1 MKFLISPISLIIVI
15 AVISPI
21 PGIVFNNSIS
31 LTILCGK
38 YGADSKFL
46 ISDNIISICDS
57 KLLIILISDINFA
70 KREGWQIPII
80 LASFA
85 AWISLEYLSSAY
97 LIPFPLYG
105 SGNLYSLMFAAT
117 WPTNCLSIPFTI
129 IEFCEIIIHYVT

>member
-85 AWISLEYLSSAY
+85 ARISLEYLS
-97 LIPFPLYG
+97 
-105 SGNLYSLMFAAT
+105 
-117 WPTNCLSIPFTI
+117 
-129 IEFCEIIIHYVT
+129 